1 MNRQSTHM
9 QKTSQ
14 TQRLQKILS
23 RAGISS
29 RRAAEKLIQ
38 AGRVRVNGQTVTRL
52 GTTADPRQ
60 DQIEVDGQ
68 LVELPDGWQYF
79 LLHKP
84 PSVVSTLKDPEGRPT
99 VRDLLTD
106 VRERVFPVGR
116 LDYDSSGLL
125 LLTNDGALTERL
137 LHPRFQ
143 VPRTYQAKLG
153 GVVAKKALSALRHG
167 VRMDDGTLSAP
178 AEVRILRTSVK
189 KTWLEMVLRLGRNR
203 EVRRMCE
210 ALGYRVEKLVRV
222 QYGPLSLDVPVGA
235 YRSLSPR
242 EIQLLIRMVKS
253 SVQSRS

>member
-1 MNRQSTHM
+1 M
-9 QKTSQ
+9 
-14 TQRLQKILS
+14 
-23 RAGISS
+23 
-29 RRAAEKLIQ
+29 
-38 AGRVRVNGQTVTRL
+38 NGQTVTRL

-60 DQIEVDGQ
+60 DHIEVDGH
-68 LVELPDGWQYF
+68 LIELPTGWLYY

-99 VRDLLTD
+99 VRDLLSG

-143 VPRTYQAKLG
+143 VPRTYQAKVG
-153 GVVAKKALSALRHG
+153 GVVARRALAALRHG
-167 VRMDDGTLSAP
+167 VQLDDGTLAAP
-178 AEVRILRTSVK
+178 AKVYILRATSR
-189 KTWLEMVLRLGRNR
+189 KTWLELVLREGRNR

-222 QYGPLSLDVPVGA
+222 QYGPLSLDVRAGA
-235 YRSLSPR
+235 YRPLTPN
-242 EIQLLIRMVKS
+242 EIKQLKRLVEKPMQSRPEI
-253 SVQSRS
+253 QSRS

>member
-1 MNRQSTHM
+1 M
-9 QKTSQ
+9 
-14 TQRLQKILS
+14 
-23 RAGISS
+23 
-29 RRAAEKLIQ
+29 
-38 AGRVRVNGQTVTRL
+38 NGQTVTRL

-68 LVELPDGWQYF
+68 LVELPAGWQYF

-153 GVVAKKALSALRHG
+153 GVVARKALSILRHG

-189 KTWLEMVLRLGRNR
+189 KTWLEMVLREGRNR

-222 QYGPLSLDVPVGA
+222 QYGPLSLDVPVGG
-235 YRSLSPR
+235 YRSLTPH
-242 EIQLLIRMVKS
+242 EIQLLKRMVENP
-253 SVQSRS
+253 VQSRS